1 MNIQEGRGITLKKSE
16 QSSYKMIITKEL
28 ERKIR
33 FICSK
38 VSQVEWS
45 GVLYYT
51 HTGNFED
58 GSLTIIAKDLLVL
71 DIGNGSST
79 NFNYDNPDICT
90 YMIDND
96 LLDCD
101 SGLIHSHCTFDT
113 FFSGTDQ
120 NTLLQEGTDR
130 NIFVSLIVNNAG
142 TYTAGITRR
151 MFSKIMEEACYK
163 TFEDKEV
170 CTPVEKY
177 ETQYVEWFQLTI
189 EKEWEENNAFP
200 DIAQRLL
207 SIAEKK
213 KEEEE
218 RRKNLYYNRAP
229 EAPNQLSLFEEK
241 EPPYFPVKN
250 TNEISSAV
258 LPSYD
263 DIIVKLLT
271 GNIAATTQTI
281 SIDKAA
287 ANMQKLFDNTFESGE
302 FSYFAEGFI
311 DFIVN
316 NWGESVL
323 PELSEDEWKNSTN
336 EETYGD
342 SISRFAYILGED
354 LIKIVSNKYTEVYS
368 NTLNNYL

>member
-58 GSLTIIAKDLLVL
+58 GSLTIIAKDLIVL

-90 YMIDND
+90 YMIDNN

-200 DIAQRLL
+200 DITQRLL

-218 RRKNLYYNRAP
+218 RRKNLYYNRVP

-281 SIDKAA
+281 SVAKAA
-287 ANMQKLFDNTFESGE
+287 ANMQKLFDNTFENGE
-302 FSYFAEGFI
+302 FSYFAESFV

-316 NWGESVL
+316 NWGESAF
-323 PELSEDEWKNSTN
+323 PELLESSEADLDPVSK
-336 EETYGD
+336 
-342 SISRFAYILGED
+342 FAYKLGED
-354 LIKIVSNKYTEVYS
+354 LIKIAPNKYTEVYS